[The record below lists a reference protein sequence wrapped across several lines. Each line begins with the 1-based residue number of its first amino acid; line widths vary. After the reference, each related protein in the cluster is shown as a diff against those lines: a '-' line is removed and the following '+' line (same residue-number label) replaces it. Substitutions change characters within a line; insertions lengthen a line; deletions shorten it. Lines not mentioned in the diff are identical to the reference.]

1 MSKFQIEA
9 KWALIF
15 TIAALLWMLLEK
27 SLGWHDELIS
37 KHAIYTNLFAVVAI
51 AIYALALVDKKKNFY
66 NGTMSWTQG
75 FISGTVLSVIIAILS
90 PLAQYITHD
99 IITPSYFD
107 NAIAYATENNRMT
120 KDAAETYFN
129 LKSYI
134 LQSIFG
140 ALAMG
145 VVTSAIVAL
154 FVRSKQS

>member
-27 SLGWHDELIS
+27 SLGWHDEHIS

-51 AIYALALVDKKKNFY
+51 AIYAIALVDKKKNFY

-90 PLAQYITHD
+90 PLAQYITQD